1 MVFFC
6 LLLCSGC
13 SRKPDEDPHENQITE
28 SSAVLHETEASSKI
42 IIDAPPSD
50 LETVPATKEEWL
62 PYCERYDFNIRP
74 LSAPGFISQ
83 GIIYSGLN
91 PREDYKTTDCEVTV
105 NEITVNEI
113 AENET
118 ATNETAINKTAA
130 ANETAINETNA
141 REASGKRKALTIHL
155 TTTMWEEYTR
165 DGQKLW
171 ECMTPT
177 LQLCD
182 YYTGLIFPERD
193 TKGTDSFEAQAHLEY
208 EDKSYEVNYSCE
220 VAYSQGD
227 WEPDPEG
234 GYQRPATFDIV
245 YKIIAPKEYDG
256 LMICVTPVTEYY
268 PADAAEL
275 GDTECYIEEN
285 SGEILLYKI
294 EVLED
299 EVGERYED
307 KADTQED

>member
-6 LLLCSGC
+6 LLLCNGC
-13 SRKPDEDPHENQITE
+13 SQKPDEKLHKSQVAE
-28 SSAVLHETEASSKI
+28 SSAVLHETESSSEI
-42 IIDAPPSD
+42 IIDAPSADP
-50 LETVPATKEEWL
+50 ETVPATREEWL

-91 PREDYKTTDCEVTV
+91 PWEDYKTTDCEVTI
-105 NEITVNEI
+105 NEITVNEVAANEI
-113 AENET
+113 TENET
-118 ATNETAINKTAA
+118 A

-155 TTTMWEEYTR
+155 TATMWEEYTR

-227 WEPDPEG
+227 WESDPDG
-234 GYQRPATFDIV
+234 GYRRPATFEIV

-268 PADAAEL
+268 PADVSEPAE
-275 GDTECYIEEN
+275 TECYIKEN
-285 SGEILLYKI
+285 SREILLYKI
-294 EVLED
+294 EVQED
-299 EVGERYED
+299 EDGEHYEE
-307 KADTQED
+307 KTETQED